1 MRQVIELFTRAK
13 PYFSFGILNRN
24 KLLKSCMNYSHVY
37 SSKTEAKSNVKPYF
51 YHGEQIKK
59 I

>member
-37 SSKTEAKSNVKPYF
+37 SSKTEAKSKCEILFLSWRTN
-51 YHGEQIKK
+51 
-59 I
+59 